1 MKNLTAGTQARLI
14 LFTFSLCYFT
24 ITAATFSSLG
34 VVLPSMVSELDWDWT
49 IAGLGFTCLG
59 IACGPS
65 SYLPSITI
73 RKWGLPPTLIMGL
86 FILIAGFI
94 LLFKTQTPLSYFSG
108 CILLGIGYS
117 FVGTVPGTYVIT
129 HFFKKHSTAFGI
141 YYTVGGIGGIVG
153 PITVWL
159 ATDVLGNWRFHW
171 LVMLTA
177 ITIAVSLILVA
188 LLFTD
193 TNSLKQP
200 PKREKK
206 ELINKRVYETEQIWT
221 FKSAIRAPQYLLL
234 LATYSSCLFVMISVN
249 SFSVSHIKEVG
260 ISFAQASALLSAV
273 ALCNAISRTVGG
285 FIGEYVDPKIMLLV
299 ALILSASGMF
309 TLSFAQSLPT
319 IGYFSFA
326 IGCGYGLT
334 FLSCTVLL
342 VRYFGTGPY
351 LPLYS
356 LMNVGATIA
365 SAAPL
370 ICGYLR
376 DITGS
381 FVPAFSIIGSIPIL
395 IFLCVIFMRPP
406 RLGPQQQS
414 EPVTPDLPINN
425 MHGDANKSLQ

>member
-1 MKNLTAGTQARLI
+1 
-14 LFTFSLCYFT
+14 
-24 ITAATFSSLG
+24 
-34 VVLPSMVSELDWDWT
+34 MVSELDWDWT

-59 IACGPS
+59 IACGLS

-73 RKWGLPPTLIMGL
+73 RKWGLPATLIIGL
-86 FILIAGFI
+86 IILIAGFI
-94 LLFKTQTPLSYFSG
+94 LLFKTQTPASYFSG

-159 ATDVLGNWRFHW
+159 ATDILGSWRFHW

-177 ITIAVSLILVA
+177 ITIAVSLILITF
-188 LLFTD
+188 LFTD
-193 TNSLKQP
+193 TKSLKLP
-200 PKREKK
+200 PKQEKADPAK
-206 ELINKRVYETEQIWT
+206 KRVYETEQVWT
-221 FKSAIRAPQYLLL
+221 FKTAVRTPQYLLL

-249 SFSVSHIKEVG
+249 SFSVSHIKEIG

-273 ALCNAISRTVGG
+273 ALCNAISRIVGG
-285 FIGEYVDPKIMLLV
+285 FIGEYIDPKKMLLV
-299 ALILSASGMF
+299 ALLLSASGMF
-309 TLSFAQSLPT
+309 TLSYAQSLPT

-381 FVPAFSIIGSIPIL
+381 FVPAFLIIGSIPII
-395 IFLCVIFMRPP
+395 IFISIIFMRPP
-406 RLGPQQQS
+406 RLTTQQKNDKNES
-414 EPVTPDLPINN
+414 EAINN
-425 MHGDANKSLQ
+425 NILVAQSATK

>member
-1 MKNLTAGTQARLI
+1 MKNLTKGTQAKLV

-73 RKWGLPPTLIMGL
+73 RKWGLPATLIIGL
-86 FILIAGFI
+86 IILIAGFI
-94 LLFKTQTPLSYFSG
+94 LLFKTQTPASYFSG

-159 ATDVLGNWRFHW
+159 ATDILGSWRFHW

-177 ITIAVSLILVA
+177 ITIAVSLILITF
-188 LLFTD
+188 LFTD
-193 TNSLKQP
+193 TKSLKLP
-200 PKREKK
+200 PKQEKADPAK
-206 ELINKRVYETEQIWT
+206 KRVYETEQVWT
-221 FKSAIRAPQYLLL
+221 FKTAVRTPQYLLL

-249 SFSVSHIKEVG
+249 SFSVSHIKEIG

-273 ALCNAISRTVGG
+273 ALCNAISRIVGG
-285 FIGEYVDPKIMLLV
+285 FIGEYIDPKKMLLV
-299 ALILSASGMF
+299 ALLLSASGMF
-309 TLSFAQSLPT
+309 TLSYAQSLPT

-381 FVPAFSIIGSIPIL
+381 FVPAFLIIGSIPII
-395 IFLCVIFMRPP
+395 IFMSIIFMRPP
-406 RLGPQQQS
+406 RLTTQQKNDQNES
-414 EPVTPDLPINN
+414 EAINN
-425 MHGDANKSLQ
+425 NILVAQSATK